1 MWGSDE
7 VFQVGTGP
15 ADAACDTRPDSTP
28 HLTAM
33 RAIVRTALL
42 LALSAAAPTQAA
54 TRTVNQTGDSGDG
67 VCDATCTL
75 RDAVDASQTDDRVL
89 FDLALPAPI
98 VIELTG
104 APLQIDVPMRI
115 TATDGVPTTIRR
127 TGGSGRLLNVVSGG
141 DARIIG
147 IGFENGT
154 APFSIGQ
161 PISSR
166 R

>member
-1 MWGSDE
+1 MTTAGGRRVSIGGQGSAAG
-7 VFQVGTGP
+7 GT
-15 ADAACDTRPDSTP
+15 R
-28 HLTAM
+28 
-33 RAIVRTALL
+33 
-42 LALSAAAPTQAA
+42 SAAAPTQAA

-161 PISSR
+161 PAFGDPLPI
-166 R
+166 